1 MRDRL
6 HCCELGFVGVNLF
19 FCRRELGVFQ
29 FVGVNC
35 FLLMWIAWVFM
46 LSWILILYDPCRP
59 PSGGNRKRE
68 GNEPLLG
75 IDNESELF
83 NILFRLCFFP
93 WGSTNLQNYGLIF
106 PVRLCEP
113 RGMTITFY
121 YVINMLIIRICERVM
136 WPSHWTSSFFSTALP
151 LVFVRVV
158 LWLTPL
164 VDSLEVTD
172 LISDDCL
179 NREYAHNVYNWTSR
193 SRDTR
198 SKASDTRAIFFSRR
212 QRNGWNFIAL
222 PARAKW
228 LHAQWFFGRVATI
241 TWKKNNIISIFMSDL
256 AYIF

>member
-1 MRDRL
+1 M
-6 HCCELGFVGVNLF
+6 
-19 FCRRELGVFQ
+19 
-29 FVGVNC
+29 
-35 FLLMWIAWVFM
+35 
-46 LSWILILYDPCRP
+46 S
-59 PSGGNRKRE
+59 
-68 GNEPLLG
+68 
-75 IDNESELF
+75 ESCG
-83 NILFRLCFFP
+83 R
-93 WGSTNLQNYGLIF
+93 
-106 PVRLCEP
+106 
-113 RGMTITFY
+113 
-121 YVINMLIIRICERVM
+121 VIERVLSFRQLCL
-136 WPSHWTSSFFSTALP
+136 WLSCYLTELSDLEVTDRGSFFSTALP
-151 LVFVRVV
+151 LVFDRVV

-179 NREYAHNVYNWTSR
+179 NREYAQNVYNWTSR